1 MKIDLPLQHVELPG
15 GRVCDSWVPHS
26 AVNLPSRDSD
36 RSNILIGKCDVL
48 VICIAAAYPAAAAA
62 SAAAVDACDTKRDLW
77 ISLRFSLEFEG
88 PLSMVTYSLH
98 GAESFLSS

>member
-1 MKIDLPLQHVELPG
+1 M
-15 GRVCDSWVPHS
+15 PHS

-62 SAAAVDACDTKRDLW
+62 SAAAVDACDTKRDL
-77 ISLRFSLEFEG
+77 
-88 PLSMVTYSLH
+88 
-98 GAESFLSS
+98 